1 MSPLAN
7 KQQFHN
13 ETGGWLGVVALNAK
27 GEEVGV
33 SVPPDGYVFLSEE
46 EQRLT
51 ASAPRDPKD
60 NPFVP
65 QEFETIDPQSGR
77 RKTIMRTPLVASQD
91 DRYTPGVERPIP
103 ADMAGGATGAA
114 LAAHAAT
121 TGDTLVVEGEGDE
134 KPAAPSSAPDSQEPP
149 PVPPRAA
156 AAAAAA
162 QEPPPEPAPPA
173 TPPAAEPVPDET
185 ASTGPLGGVEVG
197 RSQVDQTE
205 FSQSE
210 ETGAAAEP
218 QGDAVEGSFAPGEEV
233 GTPDSSSA
241 VAAGPEGEP
250 DEEQAPPPP
259 FNPGE

>member
-65 QEFETIDPQSGR
+65 QEFETIDPETGR
-77 RKTIMRTPLVASQD
+77 RTTVQLTPLVLSND
-91 DRYTPGVERPIP
+91 DRFTPGVERPIP

-121 TGDTLVVEGEGDE
+121 TGDTLVVEEGDE
-134 KPAAPSSAPDSQEPP
+134 KPSE
-149 PVPPRAA
+149 RA
-156 AAAAAA
+156 
-162 QEPPPEPAPPA
+162 E
-173 TPPAAEPVPDET
+173 
-185 ASTGPLGGVEVG
+185 
-197 RSQVDQTE
+197 R
-205 FSQSE
+205 
-210 ETGAAAEP
+210 
-218 QGDAVEGSFAPGEEV
+218 
-233 GTPDSSSA
+233 
-241 VAAGPEGEP
+241 AGQP
-250 DEEQAPPPP
+250 
-259 FNPGE
+259 